1 MSAGKRPLVIL
12 VDDNADF
19 LRSTRWLLE
28 DQGYEVAA
36 FECPTELEHALKR
49 RELDLERPGCV
60 VSDIRMPEIS
70 GLELQRRLK
79 SIQFPLPL
87 IFITGHAD
95 VALAVEAMRG
105 GACNLLEKPFK
116 PEHLFEVIEELMARA
131 GQAGPDAVDV
141 ASRLASLTPR
151 ERQIFDMIVDG
162 HLNKVI
168 AYDLGI
174 SVKTVEMHRA
184 NVMRKLDARR
194 VTDLVRIAVEGAGGG
209 SNGR

>member
-1 MSAGKRPLVIL
+1 MNVQSRPLIIL

-28 DQGYEVAA
+28 DHGYEVAA
-36 FECPTELEHALKR
+36 FAGAAELESALKDQAL
-49 RELDLERPGCV
+49 ELQRPGCV
-60 VSDIRMPEIS
+60 VSDIRMPGIS
-70 GLELQRRLK
+70 GLELQARLR
-79 SIQFPLPL
+79 SIHFPLPL

-95 VALAVEAMRG
+95 VALAVEAMRA

-116 PEHLFEVIEELMARA
+116 PEHLFQVIDELIARE
-131 GQAGPDAVDV
+131 GQASPEAVET

-168 AYDLGI
+168 AYELGI
-174 SVKTVEMHRA
+174 SIKTVEMHRS
-184 NVMRKLDARR
+184 NLMRKLEARR
-194 VTDLVRIAVEGAGGG
+194 VTDLVRIAVEGTG
-209 SNGR
+209 SGA